1 MKSSIKIA
9 VVIVNWNS
17 GEYLV
22 ECLRSLKCQTVQ
34 PDRVLIVDNASTDA
48 SLQGLEQEFEEWDFI
63 KLETNTGFSAGNNF
77 AVKKVEDCDWIA
89 FLNPDAMPHPDWLA
103 RLKEAIDRFPE
114 VVWFGSH
121 MQGYKN
127 DRMDGTGD
135 VYHVCGAAWRRDH
148 GLKQSKIKREAEEIF
163 SPCAAAAL
171 IRRDVFLQEKGFDEN
186 FFCYNEDVDLGFRL
200 RLKGYRCFYI
210 PDAVVEH
217 VGSASTDRYSDFA
230 VYHSQRNLIW
240 SYFRNMPDPWFWIYL
255 PQHILFNLVAVIW
268 FSLKGKAGP
277 IFKAKWDALKGL
289 PRVWK
294 LRRGTQNTKTG
305 SKVVDAMS
313 KGFWVPYSKK
323 KRSR

>member
-1 MKSSIKIA
+1 M
-9 VVIVNWNS
+9 
-17 GEYLV
+17 
-22 ECLRSLKCQTVQ
+22 
-34 PDRVLIVDNASTDA
+34 DNASTDA

-77 AVKKVEDCDWIA
+77 AVKKVEDCDWGA

-103 RLKEAIDRFPE
+103 RLKEAIDRFPG

-148 GLKQSKIKREAEEIF
+148 GLKQSEIKREAGEIF

-200 RLKGYRCFYI
+200 RLKGYQCFYI

-230 VYHSQRNLIW
+230 VYHSQRNLVW
-240 SYFRNMPDPWFWIYL
+240 SYFRNMHDPWFWIYL
-255 PQHILFNLVAVIW
+255 PQHILFNLSALIW
-268 FSLKGKAGP
+268 FSLKGRTVS

-294 LRRGTQNTKTG
+294 LRQGTQNTKTAAG

-313 KGFWVPYSKK
+313 KGLWVPYTKK
-323 KRSR
+323 KRSM